1 MKGYPYSHSTSQ
13 LWCLSHN
20 NQTHLQISCSLTEAV
35 NRVPSNLMRLRVRQG
50 GTLVQPYL
58 IMRKVVVQLVV
69 VVVMKDLINVGEK
82 VGVKDGLEGGS
93 IEG

>member
-1 MKGYPYSHSTSQ
+1 M
-13 LWCLSHN
+13 
-20 NQTHLQISCSLTEAV
+20 
-35 NRVPSNLMRLRVRQG
+35 
-50 GTLVQPYL
+50 QPYL